1 MQSQGQTRGH
11 RTPPQPVRRT
21 LFSRLSSGMPSVFN
35 VIRACVYSIVIL
47 WSIICLAIAVH
58 FQSILSSSD
67 LTRFVPF
74 AIFVSSASLA
84 IMLAISALSF
94 RKNMNPVSTRIE
106 LACLGL
112 AGTFWLALGAF
123 LASSDS
129 ENASVECFASE
140 TDTDPID
147 VEGFS
152 TDTYQAQYRVLEAFS
167 LFNVALVWGFL
178 LLLFGLALRQ
188 YLLGNRHVW
197 LTPVTT
203 YNWFGKAAK
212 QSRAQQLPLPAT
224 ARTGRSASR
233 SKPAAPSPPR
243 PHRSEKPAPVAH
255 ASRQNQTYH
264 VSTMR
269 PEQARHTS
277 DRNKY
282 DYYRRD
288 ASPRR

>member
-140 TDTDPID
+140 TDTDPIS

-212 QSRAQQLPLPAT
+212 QS
-224 ARTGRSASR
+224 
-233 SKPAAPSPPR
+233 
-243 PHRSEKPAPVAH
+243 
-255 ASRQNQTYH
+255 
-264 VSTMR
+264 
-269 PEQARHTS
+269 
-277 DRNKY
+277 
-282 DYYRRD
+282 
-288 ASPRR
+288 